1 MPRCPNGTRRNK
13 RTGECER
20 YTRKSKT
27 RKSPAQRS
35 TLTDAELDE
44 IISQFNF
51 SADKMAELA
60 KLRPRMKR
68 MRYSKKYV
76 SCFGEKPKNLHAM
89 MFNKIACWGKYGEDI

>member
-1 MPRCPNGTRRNK
+1 MPRCPKGTRRNK
-13 RTGECER
+13 RSGECER

-27 RKSPAQRS
+27 QRS

-44 IISQFNF
+44 IISEFNF
-51 SADKMAELA
+51 SPDKLSELA

-76 SCFGEKPKNLHAM
+76 SCYGEKPQNLHAL
-89 MFNKIACWGKYGEDI
+89 MFAKISCWAKYGEDI